1 MGRAQLLDTAPSSR
15 ARTNLFA
22 LAMGLEQLVSASL
35 STNPFLTPQ
44 LLSLGTAAP
53 ALTLTLTLTL
63 TLALLLTPDPTPTP
77 TLT

>member
-1 MGRAQLLDTAPSSR
+1 MLYPLGVGRAQLLDTAPSSR

-44 LLSLGTAAP
+44 VTSL
-53 ALTLTLTLTL
+53 
-63 TLALLLTPDPTPTP
+63 
-77 TLT
+77 